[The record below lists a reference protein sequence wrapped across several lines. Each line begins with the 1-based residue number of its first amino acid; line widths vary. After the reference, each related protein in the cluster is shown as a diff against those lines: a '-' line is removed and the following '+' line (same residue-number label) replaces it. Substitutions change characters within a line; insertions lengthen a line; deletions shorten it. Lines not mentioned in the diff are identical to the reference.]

1 MVQGGHEQNA
11 ASFAVFAFGVF
22 EVAHLKHDREA
33 LDQEDAA
40 EKGQQQLLA
49 DAESEDGDDAAD
61 GERAGI
67 AHEDLCREAVVPEE
81 ADQRTGQRRCED
93 DQFAAARNVHDVQ
106 VVGIDDVSG
115 EIGQDAQHQYDR
127 GRYPRHQ
134 AVESVREVGAVRNGR
149 DHQDRHDDV
158 ENPSEGAVAAREP
171 AVIEFVVLDEGN
183 RGLGRLTALGADDA
197 PLDVVGDGSAVFVE
211 VDRFDRFGR
220 LFPDD
225 DVGREAHGR
234 TYDNA
239 QADLSHDLET
249 PFEPLFVVAE
259 DFDVVVQKAD
269 QPQPD
274 RRNQHQ
280 LDIDVVELSEKQ
292 YGDENGQQD
301 DYAAHRGRAF
311 LLELSFE
318 PQIADLLTD
327 LFAAQEVDDVASEDD
342 DDQQGDDDGCR
353 RAERNVLEHT
363 CAGQVVNVVEIFEKM
378 IEHVAG

>member
-1 MVQGGHEQNA
+1 M
-11 ASFAVFAFGVF
+11 
-22 EVAHLKHDREA
+22 
-33 LDQEDAA
+33 
-40 EKGQQQLLA
+40 
-49 DAESEDGDDAAD
+49 
-61 GERAGI
+61 
-67 AHEDLCREAVVPEE
+67 VVP
-81 ADQRTGQRRCED
+81 T
-93 DQFAAARNVHDVQ
+93 
-106 VVGIDDVSG
+106 IM
-115 EIGQDAQHQYDR
+115 
-127 GRYPRHQ
+127 PRPTCPTILK
-134 AVESVREVGAVRNGR
+134 R
-149 DHQDRHDDV
+149 
-158 ENPSEGAVAAREP
+158 
-171 AVIEFVVLDEGN
+171 
-183 RGLGRLTALGADDA
+183 
-197 PLDVVGDGSAVFVE
+197 
-211 VDRFDRFGR
+211 
-220 LFPDD
+220 
-225 DVGREAHGR
+225 
-234 TYDNA
+234 
-239 QADLSHDLET
+239 